1 MYGDAGKHAVSSK
14 IQWKWT
20 MAVLYQKTFSWLWTT
35 SIVFIILLLPI
46 VSASAT
52 WESVESPHFRVYYQK
67 GTVDPAS
74 ILQIAEDFYAEMPQ
88 LTSRIPAGMIDIWV
102 CDTQKEFQASV
113 HAPIQDWAVGCAFP
127 LSRRIVIQNPKHIA
141 LAKLQLTQVLR
152 HEIAHVLF
160 GQCTR
165 KAVKEI
171 PLWFVEGIAIYF
183 AEEWV
188 PSRHETL
195 LKHIF
200 SKSILP
206 LQELERSFPRSQ
218 TGADLAYAE
227 SQDALRW
234 LVETKGRDVLF
245 ALISEL
251 HAGSNF
257 NTAFET
263 VVGWDLAT
271 YDTRWRESLM
281 ERYRWVSLFSNSYIL
296 WGGFGGLAL
305 LGYLVCWNRRRRHLN
320 RLTQQEDTMD
330 PFFRT

>member
-1 MYGDAGKHAVSSK
+1 
-14 IQWKWT
+14 

-35 SIVFIILLLPI
+35 SIVFITLLLPI

-67 GTVDPAS
+67 GTADPTS

-88 LTSRIPAGMIDIWV
+88 LTSRMPAGMIDIWV

-160 GQCTR
+160 GQGTR
-165 KAVKEI
+165 KAVREI

-245 ALISEL
+245 ALIAEL

-263 VVGWDLAT
+263 VVGWDLTT
-271 YDTRWRESLM
+271 YYTRWRESLT
-281 ERYRWVSLFSNSYIL
+281 ERYRWASFFSNSYIL

-305 LGYLVCWNRRRRHLN
+305 LGYIVCWNRRRRHLN

>member
-1 MYGDAGKHAVSSK
+1 MMKNL
-14 IQWKWT
+14 
-20 MAVLYQKTFSWLWTT
+20 VLF
-35 SIVFIILLLPI
+35 FCLLPI
-46 VSASAT
+46 FSAAAT
-52 WESVESPHFRVYYQK
+52 WESVESTHFRVYYK
-67 GTVDPAS
+67 EGTAAPTA

-88 LTSRIPAGMIDIWV
+88 LTGRMPAGMIDIWV

-141 LAKLQLTQVLR
+141 LAKLQLVQVLR

-171 PLWFVEGIAIYF
+171 PLWFIEGIAIYF
-183 AEEWV
+183 ADEWV

-206 LQELERSFPRSQ
+206 LQEITRRFPRSQ
-218 TGADLAYAE
+218 AGADLAYAQ
-227 SQDALRW
+227 SQDAVRW
-234 LVETKGRDVLF
+234 LVEAKGRDVLF
-245 ALISEL
+245 ALIAEL
-251 HAGSNF
+251 HAGNNF
-257 NTAFET
+257 DTAFKG

-271 YDTRWRESLM
+271 FDVRWRESLA
-281 ERYRWVSLFSNSYIL
+281 ERYRWASLFSNSYFL
-296 WGGFGGLAL
+296 WGGLGGLAL
-305 LGYLVCWNRRRRHLN
+305 LGYLVRRNRRQRHLN
-320 RLTQQEDTMD
+320 KLAQQENTVDT
-330 PFFRT
+330 FFRT

>member
-1 MYGDAGKHAVSSK
+1 
-14 IQWKWT
+14 
-20 MAVLYQKTFSWLWTT
+20 
-35 SIVFIILLLPI
+35 
-46 VSASAT
+46 
-52 WESVESPHFRVYYQK
+52 
-67 GTVDPAS
+67 VDPAS

-88 LTSRIPAGMIDIWV
+88 LTSRMPAGMIDIWV
-102 CDTQKEFQASV
+102 CNTQKEFQTFV

-141 LAKLQLTQVLR
+141 LAKLQLVQVLR

-183 AEEWV
+183 ADEWV
-188 PSRHETL
+188 PSRHGTL

-206 LQELERSFPRSQ
+206 LQELTRSFPRSQ

-227 SQDALRW
+227 SQDAIRW
-234 LVETKGRDVLF
+234 LVEVKGRDALF
-245 ALISEL
+245 DLISEL

-257 NTAFET
+257 NTAFQDI
-263 VVGWDLAT
+263 VGWDLAT
-271 YDTRWRESLM
+271 YDTFWRESLI
-281 ERYRWVSLFSNSYIL
+281 ERYQWASLFSNAYVM
-296 WGGFGGLAL
+296 WGGLGGLAL
-305 LGYLVCWNRRRRHLN
+305 LGYLVHWNRRRRHLN
-320 RLTQQEDTMD
+320 KLAQQEDTVD
-330 PFFRT
+330 AFFKT

>member
-1 MYGDAGKHAVSSK
+1 MEMQENMPSPQK

-35 SIVFIILLLPI
+35 SIVFIILLMPI
-46 VSASAT
+46 VSEAAT

-74 ILQIAEDFYAEMPQ
+74 ILQVAEDFYAEMPQ

>member
-1 MYGDAGKHAVSSK
+1 MIRIGMNVAPPTCTAK
-14 IQWKWT
+14 QF
-20 MAVLYQKTFSWLWTT
+20 LRLNTT
-35 SIVFIILLLPI
+35 HVVFILLLVPML
-46 VSASAT
+46 SLSAT
-52 WESVESPHFRVYYQK
+52 WESVESSHFRVYYQE
-67 GTVDPAS
+67 GTVTPMS
-74 ILQIAEDFYAEMPQ
+74 ILQIAEGFYAEMPE

-102 CDTQKEFQASV
+102 CDTQKAFLDSV

-141 LAKLQLTQVLR
+141 LAKLQLAQVLR

-171 PLWFVEGIAIYF
+171 PLWFIEGIAIYF

-206 LQELERSFPRSQ
+206 LHELARSFPRSQ
-218 TGADLAYAE
+218 VGADLAYAE
-227 SQDALRW
+227 SQDAVRW
-234 LVETKGRDVLF
+234 LAEIKGRDVLF
-245 ALISEL
+245 ALITEL
-251 HAGSNF
+251 HTGNHFSS
-257 NTAFET
+257 AFEAT
-263 VVGWDLAT
+263 VGWDLAT
-271 YDTRWRESLM
+271 YDKHWRESLT
-281 ERYRWVSLFSNSYIL
+281 ERYRWASLFSNSYFL
-296 WGGFGGLAL
+296 WGGIGGLAL

-320 RLTQQEDTMD
+320 KLAQQEDTVD
-330 PFFRT
+330 AFFKT

>member
-1 MYGDAGKHAVSSK
+1 M
-14 IQWKWT
+14 
-20 MAVLYQKTFSWLWTT
+20 KTVIFLL
-35 SIVFIILLLPI
+35 LLLPI
-46 VSASAT
+46 FSVSAT
-52 WESVESPHFRVYYQK
+52 WESVESSHFRVHYQEAA
-67 GTVDPAS
+67 VDPES

-88 LTSRIPAGMIDIWV
+88 LTSRMAPGIIDIWV
-102 CDTQKEFQASV
+102 CDTQKAFQAAV

-127 LSRRIVIQNPKHIA
+127 LSRRIVIQNPAYITH
-141 LAKLQLTQVLR
+141 AKLQFVQVLR

-171 PLWFVEGIAIYF
+171 PLWFVEGVAIYF
-183 AEEWV
+183 ADEWV
-188 PSRHETL
+188 PSRHGTL

-206 LQELERSFPRSQ
+206 LQELERSFPSSQ
-218 TGADLAYAE
+218 TGADLAYAQ

-234 LVETKGRDVLF
+234 LVDTKGKEALF
-245 ALISEL
+245 AIIAKL

-257 NTAFET
+257 NTAFED

-271 YDTRWRESLM
+271 YDIRWRESLT
-281 ERYRWVSLFSNSYIL
+281 ERYQWASVFSNSYIM
-296 WGGFGGLAL
+296 WGGLGGLAL

-320 RLTQQEDTMD
+320 KLAQQEDTVD
-330 PFFRT
+330 AFFKT

>member
-1 MYGDAGKHAVSSK
+1 MKSL
-14 IQWKWT
+14 I
-20 MAVLYQKTFSWLWTT
+20 F
-35 SIVFIILLLPI
+35 LLLLLFIFP
-46 VSASAT
+46 ASAA
-52 WESVESPHFRVYYQK
+52 WQSVESPHFRVYYRE
-67 GTVDPAS
+67 GTVDPVS
-74 ILQIAEDFYAEMPQ
+74 ILQISEDFHAELPQ
-88 LTSRIPAGMIDIWV
+88 LTSRMPAGMIDIWV

-171 PLWFVEGIAIYF
+171 PLWFIEGIAIYF
-183 AEEWV
+183 ADEWV

-200 SKSILP
+200 SKSIIP
-206 LQELERSFPRSQ
+206 LQELERTFPRSQ
-218 TGADLAYAE
+218 AGADLAYAE
-227 SQDALRW
+227 SQDTLRW
-234 LVETKGRDVLF
+234 LVDVKGRDVLF
-245 ALISEL
+245 SLIAEL

-257 NTAFET
+257 RTAFEA

-271 YDTRWRESLM
+271 YDMLWRESLT
-281 ERYRWVSLFSNSYIL
+281 ERYQWASLFSNSYVL

-305 LGYLVCWNRRRRHLN
+305 IGYLVCWKRRRRHLN
-320 RLTQQEDTMD
+320 RLAQEEDAID
-330 PFFRT
+330 PFFRF

>member
-1 MYGDAGKHAVSSK
+1 MV
-14 IQWKWT
+14 
-20 MAVLYQKTFSWLWTT
+20 VLYQKLFSWLWAKG
-35 SIVFIILLLPI
+35 IVFTVLLLPI
-46 VSASAT
+46 FSASAT

-102 CDTQKEFQASV
+102 CDTQKEFQTSV

-127 LSRRIVIQNPKHIA
+127 LSRRIVIQNPKHIV
-141 LAKLQLTQVLR
+141 LAKLQLAQVLR

-165 KAVKEI
+165 KAVREI

-183 AEEWV
+183 ADEWV
-188 PSRHETL
+188 PSRHKTL

-206 LQELERSFPRSQ
+206 LQELERRFPRSQ
-218 TGADLAYAE
+218 GGADLAYAE

-234 LVETKGRDVLF
+234 LVEVKGRDVLF
-245 ALISEL
+245 SLIAEL

-263 VVGWDLAT
+263 AVGWDIAT
-271 YDTRWRESLM
+271 YDIHWRESLT
-281 ERYRWVSLFSNSYIL
+281 ERYQWASLFSNSYVL

-305 LGYLVCWNRRRRHLN
+305 IGYLVCWNRRRRHLN
-320 RLTQQEDTMD
+320 KLAQQEDTVD
-330 PFFRT
+330 AFFKI

>member
-1 MYGDAGKHAVSSK
+1 MKS
-14 IQWKWT
+14 
-20 MAVLYQKTFSWLWTT
+20 L
-35 SIVFIILLLPI
+35 VFLLFIFPIIS
-46 VSASAT
+46 VSAT
-52 WESVESPHFRVYYQK
+52 WELVESPHFRVYYQE
-67 GTVDPAS
+67 GTVDPTS
-74 ILQIAEDFYAEMPQ
+74 IVQIAEDFYAEMPE
-88 LTSRIPAGMIDIWV
+88 LTSRMPAGTIDIWV
-102 CDTQKEFQASV
+102 CDTQKDFQTSV

-141 LAKLQLTQVLR
+141 LAKLQLVQVLR

-183 AEEWV
+183 ADEWV

-206 LQELERSFPRSQ
+206 LQTLARGFPRSQ
-218 TGADLAYAE
+218 AGADLAYAQ

-234 LVETKGRDVLF
+234 LVEIKGREVLF
-245 ALISEL
+245 TLIAEL

-263 VVGWDLAT
+263 AVGWDLVT
-271 YDTRWRESLM
+271 YDARWRESLA
-281 ERYRWVSLFSNSYIL
+281 ERYQWASLFSNSYFL
-296 WGGFGGLAL
+296 WGGLGGLAL
-305 LGYLVCWNRRRRHLN
+305 LGYLVRRNRRHRHLN
-320 RLTQQEDTMD
+320 KLAQQEDTVD
-330 PFFRT
+330 AFFKT

>member
-1 MYGDAGKHAVSSK
+1 MKNLILLS
-14 IQWKWT
+14 
-20 MAVLYQKTFSWLWTT
+20 
-35 SIVFIILLLPI
+35 LLLPI
-46 VSASAT
+46 TSASAT
-52 WESVESPHFRVYYQK
+52 WESTESIHFRVYYRE

-88 LTSRIPAGMIDIWV
+88 LTSRIPTGMIDIWV
-102 CDTQKEFQASV
+102 CNTQKEFQASV

-141 LAKLQLTQVLR
+141 LAKLQLVQVLR

-160 GQCTR
+160 GQYTR

-183 AEEWV
+183 ADEWV
-188 PSRHETL
+188 PSRHGIL

-206 LQELERSFPRSQ
+206 LQELTRSFPRSQ

-227 SQDALRW
+227 SQDAIRW
-234 LVETKGRDVLF
+234 LVKVNGRDTLF
-245 ALISEL
+245 DLIAEL

-257 NTAFET
+257 NTAFQDI
-263 VVGWDLAT
+263 VGWDLAT
-271 YDTRWRESLM
+271 YDTFWRESLT
-281 ERYRWVSLFSNSYIL
+281 ERYQWASLFSNSYVM
-296 WGGFGGLAL
+296 WGGLGGLAL

-320 RLTQQEDTMD
+320 KLAQQEDTVD
-330 PFFRT
+330 AFFKT

>member
-1 MYGDAGKHAVSSK
+1 MKNL
-14 IQWKWT
+14 IF
-20 MAVLYQKTFSWLWTT
+20 LLF
-35 SIVFIILLLPI
+35 LLPI
-46 VSASAT
+46 FSAWAA
-52 WESVESPHFRVYYQK
+52 WESVESPHFRVYYRE
-67 GTVDPAS
+67 GTTDPVS
-74 ILQIAEDFYAEMPQ
+74 ILQVSEDFYAEMPQ
-88 LTSRIPAGMIDIWV
+88 LTSLMPPGMIDIWV

-127 LSRRIVIQNPKHIA
+127 LSRRIVIQNPKYIA
-141 LAKLQLTQVLR
+141 LAKLQLVQVLR

-165 KAVKEI
+165 KAVREI
-171 PLWFVEGIAIYF
+171 PLWFIEGIAIYF

-200 SKSILP
+200 SKSIIP
-206 LQELERSFPRSQ
+206 LQELERSFPRTQ
-218 TGADLAYAE
+218 AGADLAYAE

-234 LVETKGRDVLF
+234 LVEVKGKDVLF
-245 ALISEL
+245 SLIAEL

-271 YDTRWRESLM
+271 YDTLWRESLT
-281 ERYRWVSLFSNSYIL
+281 ERYQWASLFSNSYVL
-296 WGGFGGLAL
+296 WGGLGGLAL
-305 LGYLVCWNRRRRHLN
+305 IGYLVCWNRRRRHLN
-320 RLTQQEDTMD
+320 RLAQQEDAID
-330 PFFRT
+330 PFFRF